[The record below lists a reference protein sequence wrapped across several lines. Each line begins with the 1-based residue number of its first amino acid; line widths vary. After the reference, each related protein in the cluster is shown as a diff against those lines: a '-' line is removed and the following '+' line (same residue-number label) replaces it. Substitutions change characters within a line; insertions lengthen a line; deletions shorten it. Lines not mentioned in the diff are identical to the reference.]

1 MHFKSIKVVK
11 MKGKSPKQFQ
21 KKRKHNR
28 EWTATFLCFGAAG
41 ESGSGPVHGIKR

>member
-21 KKRKHNR
+21 KKKK
-28 EWTATFLCFGAAG
+28 TQ
-41 ESGSGPVHGIKR
+41 SGMDSNIFMLWGSW